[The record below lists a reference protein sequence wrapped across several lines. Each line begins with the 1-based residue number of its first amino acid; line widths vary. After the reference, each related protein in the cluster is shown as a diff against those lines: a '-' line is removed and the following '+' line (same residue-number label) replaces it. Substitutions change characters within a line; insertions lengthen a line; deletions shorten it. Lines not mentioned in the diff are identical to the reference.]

1 MYLYL
6 PKNNS
11 YLGYGMKYY
20 VGRGKRVN
28 IIRNSFILIPSVL
41 LVFIFLVVLTAN
53 QINSQEQGMINS
65 LSSTIVNLEL
75 KEIEVGESP
84 TGLISIK
91 GTAINNSTFDVRDV
105 KVLVELFDQ
114 KNTTVSETSRF
125 ITPPSSTFK
134 PGYER
139 DFYFFVSA
147 NNVDHYKITAEGEKI
162 L

>member
-1 MYLYL
+1 M
-6 PKNNS
+6 
-11 YLGYGMKYY
+11 
-20 VGRGKRVN
+20 N
-28 IIRNSFILIPSVL
+28 IIRKSFILIPSVL
-41 LVFIFLVVLTAN
+41 LVFIFLLDLTAN

-84 TGLISIK
+84 TGLISVK

-105 KVLVELFDQ
+105 KVLVELFDH

-162 L
+162 P

>member
-1 MYLYL
+1 M
-6 PKNNS
+6 
-11 YLGYGMKYY
+11 
-20 VGRGKRVN
+20 N
-28 IIRNSFILIPSVL
+28 IIRKSFILIPSVL
-41 LVFIFLVVLTAN
+41 LVFIFLLDLTAN

-65 LSSTIVNLEL
+65 LSSTLVNLEL

-84 TGLISIK
+84 TGLISVK

-105 KVLVELFDQ
+105 KVLVELFDH

>member
-1 MYLYL
+1 M
-6 PKNNS
+6 
-11 YLGYGMKYY
+11 
-20 VGRGKRVN
+20 N

-41 LVFIFLVVLTAN
+41 LVFIFLLDLTAN

-84 TGLISIK
+84 TGLISVK

-105 KVLVELFDQ
+105 KVLVELFDH

-162 L
+162 P

>member
-1 MYLYL
+1 M
-6 PKNNS
+6 
-11 YLGYGMKYY
+11 
-20 VGRGKRVN
+20 N
-28 IIRNSFILIPSVL
+28 IIRKSFILIPSVL
-41 LVFIFLVVLTAN
+41 LVFIFLLDLTAN

-84 TGLISIK
+84 TGLISVK

-105 KVLVELFDQ
+105 KVLVELFDH
-114 KNTTVSETSRF
+114 KNTTVSETNRF

>member
-1 MYLYL
+1 
-6 PKNNS
+6 
-11 YLGYGMKYY
+11 
-20 VGRGKRVN
+20 VN
-28 IIRNSFILIPSVL
+28 IIRNSFILIPGVL
-41 LVFIFLVVLTAN
+41 LVFIFLVDLTAN

-84 TGLISIK
+84 TGLISVK

-105 KVLVELFDQ
+105 KVLVELFDP

-162 L
+162 P

>member
-1 MYLYL
+1 M
-6 PKNNS
+6 
-11 YLGYGMKYY
+11 
-20 VGRGKRVN
+20 N
-28 IIRNSFILIPSVL
+28 IIRKSFILIPSVL
-41 LVFIFLVVLTAN
+41 LVFIFLLDLTAN
-53 QINSQEQGMINS
+53 QINSQEQGMIYS
-65 LSSTIVNLEL
+65 LSRTIVNLEL

-84 TGLISIK
+84 TGLISVK

-105 KVLVELFDQ
+105 KVLVELFDH